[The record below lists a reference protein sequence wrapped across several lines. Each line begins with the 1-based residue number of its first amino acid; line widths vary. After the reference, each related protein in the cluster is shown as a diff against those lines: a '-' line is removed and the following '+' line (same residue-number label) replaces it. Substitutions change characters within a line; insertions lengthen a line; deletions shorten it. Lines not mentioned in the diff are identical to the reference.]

1 MDCVPGGD
9 RVGRRRLV
17 RHYLEMVEAMVVGMV
32 VLGGAVSVFC
42 AVTGHEDLLDH
53 AGATA
58 PIMATDMTVGMVVWM
73 RYRGHGWAATRE
85 MAAAMYVPLA
95 LLIVPFWAGVLPGGG
110 LLGAMHALMLPAMW
124 IVMVRRHEEYERHH
138 PRHGV
143 ALAHGH

>member
-1 MDCVPGGD
+1 
-9 RVGRRRLV
+9 
-17 RHYLEMVEAMVVGMV
+17 
-32 VLGGAVSVFC
+32 
-42 AVTGHEDLLDH
+42 
-53 AGATA
+53 
-58 PIMATDMTVGMVVWM
+58 MVVWM

-124 IVMVRRHEEYERHH
+124 IVMVRRHEEYERHQ

>member
-17 RHYLEMVEAMVVGMV
+17 RHYLEMVGAMVVGMV

-110 LLGAMHALMLPAMW
+110 LLGAMHVLMLPAM
-124 IVMVRRHEEYERHH
+124 
-138 PRHGV
+138 
-143 ALAHGH
+143 